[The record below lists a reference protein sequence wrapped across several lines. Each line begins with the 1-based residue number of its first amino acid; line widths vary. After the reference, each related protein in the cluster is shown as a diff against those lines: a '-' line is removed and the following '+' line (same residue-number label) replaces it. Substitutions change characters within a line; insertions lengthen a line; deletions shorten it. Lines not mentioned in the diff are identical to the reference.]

1 MRRFLHYLA
10 LAIAC
15 LIALTPILWMISTS
29 FKTNRE
35 ATQDGT
41 ILPAAPTIASYTSL
55 FTRREFGHYFA
66 NALIVTSFAV
76 GIALVI
82 GSLAAYAL
90 ARFRLRFD
98 AGKRLAFVLLI
109 ARMLPTVVLIVPVYI
124 LTERLGLL
132 DTRLA
137 LIVIYAAF
145 DVSLVVWMMDSFF
158 REIPV
163 DLEEAAMVDGDSRI
177 TAFRRIVLPLAAP
190 GLVATAIF
198 AVIVTYNEF
207 LFALLLTS
215 TPDAQTMPVGVATL
229 MGRINIDWG
238 AMAAAG
244 VLGALPIVIFAM
256 LVQRHLVRGLTLG
269 AVK

>member
-15 LIALTPILWMISTS
+15 LIALTPILWMIATS

-41 ILPAAPTIASYTSL
+41 ILPASPTLASYTGL

-109 ARMLPTVVLIVPVYI
+109 ARMLPTVILIVPIYI
-124 LTERLGLL
+124 LTQRLGLL

-137 LIVIYAAF
+137 LVMIYAAF

-163 DLEEAAMVDGDSRI
+163 DLEEAAMVDGDSRL

-244 VLGALPIVIFAM
+244 VLGAVPIIIFAM